1 MKASMNPAIKNLFET
16 RYSRSYSPISISNFH
31 LNIWEQFHWV
41 PCRHHHLGC
50 FQFSMKIHR
59 LIYRRGSTPL
69 CPDLMMIALLGAVLG
84 LVFLLLIFRVLKS
97 HSDTSRIINWT
108 FCSFIML
115 ILLFFSSSRILHW
128 MFTFVNIGRTIVFR
142 SSAREAS
149 KSCRWVPST
158 CETCGYLTPFSLT
171 RKRPTFTLWRRPTNS
186 YASVTMEKFHAA
198 WGTTTSQI
206 SFIQPLFIFPH
217 FFFIPQMFFFLNL
230 YYLRIT
236 ITASC
241 PMNLKYFPLDS
252 QLCPVEIESCEFVL
266 FFVTKWIN
274 ETNTNW
280 IALFF
285 SWFHDERNLVQMGG
299 RTESRFH
306 FPRGGTSPI
315 PGHGLP

>member
-217 FFFIPQMFFFLNL
+217 FFFIPQMFFFL
-230 YYLRIT
+230 
-236 ITASC
+236 
-241 PMNLKYFPLDS
+241 K
-252 QLCPVEIESCEFVL
+252 FVL
-266 FFVTKWIN
+266 SQN
-274 ETNTNW
+274 YN
-280 IALFF
+280 
-285 SWFHDERNLVQMGG
+285 
-299 RTESRFH
+299 
-306 FPRGGTSPI
+306 
-315 PGHGLP
+315 HGLVSHEPQVFPAGQSTLPSWNRKLWVCPFLCDKVNQWNEYKLDCVVF